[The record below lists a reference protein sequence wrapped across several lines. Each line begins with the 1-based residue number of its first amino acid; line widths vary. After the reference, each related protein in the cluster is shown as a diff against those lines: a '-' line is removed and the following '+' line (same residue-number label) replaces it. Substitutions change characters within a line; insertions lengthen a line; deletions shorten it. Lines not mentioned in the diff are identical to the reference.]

1 MSQNPYVTLPS
12 SSSLSPS
19 TSTGQDFH
27 PSWTQAHLG
36 SSHHMSK
43 AWQAVLI
50 SKQASPGLAG
60 PGQILPGLPG
70 SPWMHRPWRPD
81 GPAALGPVGGLRA
94 TIPLRGST
102 CLRTPF

>member
-1 MSQNPYVTLPS
+1 MSQNPYFTLPS

-36 SSHHMSK
+36 SSYHMSK

-50 SKQASPGLAG
+50 SKHHLASQAQVRHCPAFLGLRGCTG
-60 PGQILPGLPG
+60 PGAQMAQLPWGL
-70 SPWMHRPWRPD
+70 WV
-81 GPAALGPVGGLRA
+81 A
-94 TIPLRGST
+94 
-102 CLRTPF
+102 